1 MFYIFLNRQRRP
13 VLCDS
18 GCTLSCMSYEYFS
31 NNPYL
36 KRFFT
41 PRQSCGTAINGS
53 DVPSIG
59 EVRLK
64 FTLQDTPMSINCKVI
79 KGYVDSASFFRINS
93 MFSAHCA
100 LRPNLGCLKEK
111 KSSRTNVRCL
121 MSYTG
126 HDQFIRSDPG
136 SNPFQTKKTNYLSVA
151 PHFALAPPRH

>member
-1 MFYIFLNRQRRP
+1 M
-13 VLCDS
+13 
-18 GCTLSCMSYEYFS
+18 
-31 NNPYL
+31 
-36 KRFFT
+36 
-41 PRQSCGTAINGS
+41 GTWRSPWAS
-53 DVPSIG
+53 RKLHVPGAFGMSIG
-59 EVRLK
+59 ASDRLFWASERLLGGSEK
-64 FTLQDTPMSINCKVI
+64 PQEGL

-93 MFSAHCA
+93 KLSAHCA

-136 SNPFQTKKTNYLSVA
+136 SNPFQTKKTNCLSVA